1 MGIKTLLKNLRYLS
15 RYNLKELKGDI
26 QYLENHI
33 NFLKY
38 ELKDDIP
45 NLYIPEILSVKES
58 AQYILKEGKSL
69 VRFGDGEFKIMAGS
83 VAVFQKKNEQLSK
96 RLNEIFDSKDENI
109 IMGIPY
115 SCCHSFNSL
124 MASGDKISRRFLYD
138 FWGKNTDWIL
148 NRVQKDRVYI
158 EAGIFSH
165 EDIKDSCEIMRNL
178 WRDKDI
184 TIISGDR
191 VFKDIKHNVFDCAK
205 SIEYINAPTVDAFEK
220 YDEILKEA
228 KKIDKNRIVC
238 IILGPTATVLAY
250 DLAQEGYQA
259 LDLGHIVKA
268 YDLFKAS
275 GGRNIFS
282 DNEIQKFYGKD

>member
-58 AQYILKEGKSL
+58 AEKILREGKSV
-69 VRFGDGEFKIMAGS
+69 VRFGDGEFKIMTGD
-83 VAVFQKKNEQLSK
+83 VAIFQKKNKLLTK
-96 RLNEIFDSKDENI
+96 RLNEIFDSKDKNI
-109 IMGIPY
+109 IVGIPY
-115 SCCHSFNSL
+115 FCCHSINNIITYD
-124 MASGDKISRRFLYD
+124 DKTSRKFLTD
-138 FWGKNTDWIL
+138 FYGKNVDWIIE
-148 NRVQKDRVYI
+148 RIQKDRTYI
-158 EAGIFSH
+158 ETSIFSH
-165 EDIKDSCEIMRNL
+165 YNIKDCCEIVRNI
-178 WRDKDI
+178 WRGKDI
-184 TIISGDR
+184 TVISGDR
-191 VFKDIKHNVFDCAK
+191 VFKDIKYNVFDCAK

-220 YDEILKEA
+220 YDDILSKA
-228 KKIDKNRIVC
+228 KKIDKDRIVC

-250 DLAQEGYQA
+250 DLAKEGYQA

-268 YDLFKAS
+268 YNLFKLY
-275 GGRNIFS
+275 GGEKIFS
-282 DNEIQKFYGKD
+282 EQEIQEFYGKD

>member
-1 MGIKTLLKNLRYLS
+1 MGIKTLLKNLRYLA

-69 VRFGDGEFKIMAGS
+69 VRFGDGEFKIMTGD
-83 VAVFQKKNEQLSK
+83 VTIFQKKNKILTK
-96 RLNEIFDSKDENI
+96 RLNEIFDSNDKNVI
-109 IMGIPY
+109 IGIPY
-115 SCCHSFNSL
+115 FCFHSMNNVIPYDNKMS
-124 MASGDKISRRFLYD
+124 KRFLYD
-138 FWGKNTDWIL
+138 FCGKNIDWII
-148 NRVQKDRVYI
+148 NRIQKNRTYI
-158 EAGIFSH
+158 EACIFSM
-165 EDIKDSCEIMRNL
+165 ENIKDSCEIMRDL

-191 VFKDIKHNVFDCAK
+191 VFKDIKYNVFDCAK